1 MSETL
6 LESVRQLR
14 VGTSLKPL
22 ARAGWDREQAR
33 AQARARAQAQAQAA
47 KITMTVDEFEAL
59 RAVRAGRKE
68 PAAVRNPTSSPRKSL
83 ITLPKVISSLLTSPP
98 FGNLIRL
105 FLGEPDQAD
114 AAPLTLLSLS
124 ADEHRSIF
132 TLLCNVLE
140 PRVAVAF
147 SSTSQELRAL
157 TQALLPQLRAGH
169 EAAAALCLKKHYV
182 GLVRSCKDLR
192 EAKEVNW
199 QCKGLTESDLTTLG
213 TLGSVLPALETL
225 WLVEHSAHAAG
236 PDGVQRLAEG
246 LGAGAL
252 PAVTVL
258 AIENM
263 HVGEAG
269 ASALAAALGQG
280 ALLRLKTLKLYNAA
294 IGDAG
299 LVALAPALR
308 RLLALELLNL
318 DKNPL
323 GDEGLAALVAPPPP
337 AGVPPL
343 PTGGLMQ
350 LKTLNLNNTQV
361 TDTGCA
367 TLAAAL
373 DSGALPA
380 LETPNLDYCPASAV
394 AKAAVHE
401 RVT

>member
-59 RAVRAGRKE
+59 RAGRKE
-68 PAAVRNPTSSPRKSL
+68 PAAVLHPTSSPRKSL
-83 ITLPKVISSLLTSPP
+83 IKLPKVISSLLTSPP

-169 EAAAALCLKKHYV
+169 EAAAALCHKV
-182 GLVRSCKDLR
+182 GQLLAAPLPHLVAQRSCKELR
-192 EAKEVNW
+192 EA
-199 QCKGLTESDLTTLG
+199 Q
-213 TLGSVLPALETL
+213 VLSWYNIRPTL
-225 WLVEHSAHAAG
+225 WHSA
-236 PDGVQRLAEG
+236 
-246 LGAGAL
+246 
-252 PAVTVL
+252 
-258 AIENM
+258 
-263 HVGEAG
+263 
-269 ASALAAALGQG
+269 AAA
-280 ALLRLKTLKLYNAA
+280 
-294 IGDAG
+294 
-299 LVALAPALR
+299 
-308 RLLALELLNL
+308 
-318 DKNPL
+318 
-323 GDEGLAALVAPPPP
+323 
-337 AGVPPL
+337 
-343 PTGGLMQ
+343 
-350 LKTLNLNNTQV
+350 
-361 TDTGCA
+361 
-367 TLAAAL
+367 
-373 DSGALPA
+373 S
-380 LETPNLDYCPASAV
+380 
-394 AKAAVHE
+394 
-401 RVT
+401 